1 MDIHRPTLLINRAV
15 CERNIE
21 SMINRAQKSGVR
33 LRPHFKTH
41 QSAEVGDWFRAK
53 GVAAI
58 TVSSISMA
66 RYFADHGWDDITIAF
81 PVNLRELDDIKSL
94 AGQVKLGL
102 LVESEAAAEALVREI
117 NDPVDVWLEVST
129 GYHRTGIPWN
139 NHNEANDIASI
150 IQQRSDFHLRG
161 LLTHA
166 GHTYA
171 ARDRDTI
178 RHIYR
183 ETLVRLLDLRS
194 HLAVQGLDKLEVSV
208 GDTPACSVIDDFSGI
223 DEMRP
228 GNFVYYD
235 VMQTY
240 IGSCPVEDIAVAVA
254 CPVVSKRVY
263 DFQPQLTVYGGAV
276 HLSKESVLDEQ
287 DRNMFGL
294 VGFLNDSGWEVVN
307 DGTYVKSL
315 SQEHGVIH
323 ATQAVYDHVEIGDL
337 LAILP
342 VHSCLTVDILRHDA
356 VIIQD

>member
-1 MDIHRPTLLINRAV
+1 MDIRRPTLLINRAI
-15 CERNIE
+15 CERNIDR
-21 SMINRAQKSGVR
+21 MVHRAQNSRVR

-41 QSAEVGDWFRAK
+41 QSAEVGEWFRAK
-53 GVAAI
+53 GITAI
-58 TVSSISMA
+58 TVSSVSMA
-66 RYFADHGWDDITIAF
+66 RYFADHGWNDITIAF
-81 PVNLRELDDIKSL
+81 PVNLRELDDIKTLVS
-94 AGQVKLGL
+94 QVQLGL
-102 LVESEAAAEALVREI
+102 LVESEAAAHALVREI

-129 GYHRTGIPWN
+129 GYHRTGVPWN
-139 NHNEANDIASI
+139 DDQEAADIASI
-150 IQQRSDFHLRG
+150 INQKSGFNLRG

-171 ARDRDTI
+171 ARDQDTI

-194 HLAVQGLDKLEVSV
+194 HLAAQGLDKLEISV
-208 GDTPACSVIDDFSGI
+208 GDTPACSVVDDFSRI

-240 IGSCPVEDIAVAVA
+240 IGSCSVDDIGVAVA

-263 DFQPQLTVYGGAV
+263 DFQPQITVYGGAV
-276 HLSKESVLDEQ
+276 HLSKEAVVDEQ
-287 DRNMFGL
+287 GRTMFGL
-294 VGFLNDSGWEVVN
+294 VGFLHEGGWEVVN

-323 ATQAVYDHVEIGDL
+323 ATQAVYDRVEIGDL

-342 VHSCLTVDILRHDA
+342 VHSCLTVDILRHEA
-356 VIIQD
+356 IILI